1 MIGDIEIMAVSFQ
14 SNAEPVPG
22 YRLIDRLG
30 SGGFG
35 EVWKCEAPGGIF
47 KAMKVI
53 HGDLRY
59 KDTDSYRFAEQELK
73 AMKRVK
79 MVRHPYLL
87 ALDRYDIVEGRLC
100 IVMELADCN
109 LWDRFRECRA
119 KNLPGIPRPELMQYL
134 FESAEVLDLMNDK
147 HQLQHLDIKPQ
158 NLFLLYNHVKVA
170 DFGQVKDLELHV
182 AQVTGGITPVYAAP
196 ETFDGLVSRYC
207 DQYSLACV
215 YQELLTGQRPFDG
228 TSMTQLMMQHLQ
240 HAPNLEPSP
249 LADRP
254 ALARALSKKPEDR
267 FRTVMDMAIAIRDG
281 MKPVT
286 SVRVGEAVAVASASN
301 LLSEQTEWL
310 SIGNSPVPQGHTN
323 YADSSYHSG
332 SSDYHHLNSQSLSQ
346 TLEGT
351 VDNSVSFT
359 PMPTRSPVKEL
370 FGDGNLRPT
379 LIIGLGNTGVLVT
392 KRVRRLLSQAFGE
405 CDNVPI
411 LRTLAIDT
419 DAENLKDATT
429 LSTVDLAALPEESTL
444 PIPLNRAAYYLRP
457 RNNGRA
463 LFDGWLDS
471 SVLYRMPR
479 VPETTGL
486 RCLGRLAFYDHFR
499 VIMQKVLAEL
509 DVATN
514 ETALAITKH
523 STHQE
528 ARSNLPRVYLVA
540 GLGGG
545 TGSGIVF
552 DFAYAL
558 RQMMRYNGYPNPD
571 IVGVLLAP
579 PNEGNVSAQA
589 KANTFAA
596 ITELNHYSQTDTRFK
611 SVFDEAQGYVEDAQA
626 PFSRTLILRGADYV
640 SSSSVIPVSQTQIPV
655 RRRTGNTTVTQ
666 TGNLSRIIP
675 LVPDSKPANSLEI
688 LAQFFRLELFTRL
701 GRLADEKRKLLAPPS
716 TPMFATYGL
725 QQLQWP
731 RHEVVKRA
739 SQVIA
744 PVLLGQWID
753 PDPTQIRKVVPQW
766 AAEQWQRCKLE
777 ADQLMAIL
785 KLAVDE
791 AVGYNLEVQVV
802 QLRESLSPNG
812 WLKRLPDPANVS
824 TRLGE
829 LTKIFGPPR
838 HGDDLTDLQRA
849 LEHQSKSVKQTIVTD
864 WMAMIPA
871 LLDTSSFRLA
881 GTEEVVRQLLVSLE
895 RNQQAVQ
902 REIAQKEKSAA
913 IAYDR
918 LTNYGFQLK
927 GSKKLSSTE
936 FEEALNDYPRQW
948 YDALVAREAVGI
960 YSHLHDVML
969 NRLNELS
976 ACRQRIQ
983 EHHKVLVS
991 EADQKLPDEVIG
1003 SMVPAGCTSLE
1014 DAAQRYLKVLNDDDL
1029 NALEN
1034 KFQDALSTQM
1044 GGVFESCLNTA
1055 EGPTAILRI
1064 LRQTTRD
1071 YLDQRLGEVDFFAM
1085 MKQHHGN
1092 THAVGITVAKA
1103 IEDAQPAL
1111 LGNGPW
1117 SKNEVCVYL
1126 APPGQSGL
1134 RITQLATEM
1143 LPPVAML
1150 AELSDGVVI
1159 YREHPQVPISALD
1172 QLGPAWAAAYKAAPE
1187 QSLVSP
1193 HSRADITRWV
1203 QVD

>member
-1 MIGDIEIMAVSFQ
+1 MAVSFQ
-14 SNAEPVPG
+14 TNAEPVPG

-53 HGDLRY
+53 HGDLRH
-59 KDTDSYRFAEQELK
+59 KDNDAYRFAEQELK

-79 MVRHPYLL
+79 TVRHPYLL
-87 ALDRYDIVEGRLC
+87 ALDRYDIVDGRLC

-119 KNLPGIPRPELMQYL
+119 QNLPGIPRPELMQYL

-215 YQELLTGQRPFDG
+215 YQELLTGIRPFDG

-249 LADRP
+249 PADRP

-267 FRTVMDMAIAIRDG
+267 FRTVMDMAVAIRDG
-281 MKPVT
+281 MAKPT
-286 SVRVGEAVAVASASN
+286 AVRIEQPWAGGSQPSEPMES
-301 LLSEQTEWL
+301 LSL
-310 SIGNSPVPQGHTN
+310 NSPPVPPPGNTG
-323 YADSSYHSG
+323 YADASYQTG
-332 SSDYHHLNSQSLSQ
+332 SSVFQHPSSQALD
-346 TLEGT
+346 GT
-351 VDNSVSFT
+351 VDNAISFT
-359 PMPTRSPVKEL
+359 PMPSRPAVREIA
-370 FGDGNLRPT
+370 GDGILRPT
-379 LIIGLGNTGVLVT
+379 LVIGLGNMGVLAT
-392 KRVRRLLSQAFGE
+392 KRVRKLLTQAYGE
-405 CDNVPI
+405 CDNVPMM
-411 LRTLAIDT
+411 RTLAIDT
-419 DAENLKDATT
+419 DAQNLTDAATT
-429 LSTVDLAALPEESTL
+429 STSELAELPEDATL

-463 LFDGWLDS
+463 LFEGWLDS

-499 VIMQKVLAEL
+499 TIMQRVLGEL

-514 ETALAITKH
+514 NAALAITKH
-523 STHQE
+523 TTHQE
-528 ARSNLPRVYLVA
+528 ARTNLPRVYVVA

-558 RQMMRYNGYPNPD
+558 RQMMRINGYANPD
-571 IVGVLLAP
+571 VVGVLLAP
-579 PNEGNVSAQA
+579 PNDGNVSAQA

-596 ITELNHYSQTDTRFK
+596 ITELNHYSQADTKFQA
-611 SVFDEAQGYVEDAQA
+611 VFDEAQGYVDDNQM
-626 PFSRTLILRGADYV
+626 PFSRTVILRGPEYAAPTSAV
-640 SSSSVIPVSQTQIPV
+640 VPVTQTQLPV
-655 RRRTGNTTVTQ
+655 RRRNTGSS
-666 TGNLSRIIP
+666 TGAQAGTLNRIVP
-675 LVPDSKPANSLEI
+675 LVSNIGDPAKTIEEV
-688 LAQFFRLELFTRL
+688 AQFFRLELFSTL
-701 GRLADEKRKLLAPPS
+701 GKLADNKRKELAPPT
-716 TPMFATYGL
+716 TPMFSTYGL
-725 QQLQWP
+725 QRLHWP

-739 SQVIA
+739 ARVIA
-744 PVLLGQWID
+744 PVLLGHWID
-753 PDPTQIRKVVPQW
+753 PDPTQIRKVVPRW
-766 AAEQWQRCKLE
+766 AAEQWQRYKLE
-777 ADQLMAIL
+777 ADLLVATL
-785 KLAVDE
+785 KNAVDE

-812 WLKRLPDPANVS
+812 WLKRLPDASVVS

-829 LTKIFGPPR
+829 LTKMFGPPR
-838 HGDDLTDLQRA
+838 QGDEPTDLQRA
-849 LEHQSKSVKQTIVTD
+849 LEHQSKAIKKSIVTD

-902 REIAQKEKSAA
+902 RDIANKEKAA
-913 IAYDR
+913 ATAFDR
-918 LTNYGFQLK
+918 LTNYGFAVK
-927 GSKKLSSTE
+927 GSKKLNANE

-948 YDALVAREAVGI
+948 YDALVSREAVGI

-969 NRLNELS
+969 NRLHELS

-983 EHHKVLVS
+983 DHHKILVG
-991 EADQKLPDEVIG
+991 EADQKLPDEPNG
-1003 SMVPAGCTSLE
+1003 TMVPAGCTSLE

-1034 KFQDALSTQM
+1034 KFQDALTRQM

-1064 LRQTTRD
+1064 LKQTTRE

-1085 MKQHHGN
+1085 MKQHHGSSAN
-1092 THAVGITVAKA
+1092 VGQVVARS
-1103 IEDAQPAL
+1103 IEEAQPTL

-1117 SKNEVCVYL
+1117 SRNEVCVYL

-1134 RITQLATEM
+1134 RITQQATGM
-1143 LPPVAML
+1143 LPPVAMV
-1150 AELSDGVVI
+1150 ADLSDEVVI

-1172 QLGPAWAAAYKAAPE
+1172 QLGPTWAAAYKAAPE
-1187 QSLVSP
+1187 QSQVTP

>member
-1 MIGDIEIMAVSFQ
+1 MAVSFQ
-14 SNAEPVPG
+14 SNAEPITG
-22 YRLIDRLG
+22 YRLIDRIG

-53 HGDLRY
+53 YGDLRY
-59 KDTDSYRFAEQELK
+59 KDNDSYRFAEQELK

-87 ALDRYDIVEGRLC
+87 ALDRYDIVDGRLC

-119 KNLPGIPRPELMQYL
+119 QNLQGIPRPELMQYL

-147 HQLQHLDIKPQ
+147 YQLQHLDIKPQ

-215 YQELLTGQRPFDG
+215 FQELLTGQRPFDG

-249 LADRP
+249 AADRP

-267 FRTVMDMAIAIRDG
+267 FHTVMDMAVAIRDG
-281 MKPVT
+281 MRTPV
-286 SVRVGEAVAVASASN
+286 SVRVEQAVGSGSN
-301 LLSEQTEWL
+301 QHSEPTESL
-310 SIGNSPVPQGHTN
+310 AIGNPPVHTGRTD
-323 YADSSYHSG
+323 YADPAYHSG
-332 SSDYHHLNSQSLSQ
+332 SSVFHHLGSTASASQALD
-346 TLEGT
+346 GT
-351 VDNSVSFT
+351 VDSAASFT
-359 PMPTRSPVKEL
+359 PMPARTSVKEQK
-370 FGDGNLRPT
+370 GDGNLRPT
-379 LIIGLGNTGVLVT
+379 LIIGLGNTGVLAT
-392 KRVRRLLSQAFGE
+392 RRVRRLLSQAYGE

-419 DAENLKDATT
+419 YAENLTEAVT
-429 LSTVDLAALPEESTL
+429 LSSEDLDPLPEEATL

-463 LFDGWLDS
+463 LFEGWLDP

-499 VIMQKVLAEL
+499 TIMQRVLAEL
-509 DVATN
+509 DIATN
-514 ETALAITKH
+514 ETALAISKH
-523 STHQE
+523 TTHQE
-528 ARSNLPRVYLVA
+528 ARSNLPMVYLVA

-558 RQMMRYNGYPNPD
+558 RQLMRHNGYPSPD

-579 PNEGNVSAQA
+579 PNDGTVSVQA

-596 ITELNHYSQTDTRFK
+596 ITELNHYSQADTRFK
-611 SVFDEAQGYVEDAQA
+611 AVFDEAQGYVDDQQA
-626 PFSRTLILRGADYV
+626 PFSRTVILRGSEYAV
-640 SSSSVIPVSQTQIPV
+640 PSSTVISVSQTQMPV
-655 RRRTGNTTVTQ
+655 RHRTGGRSTIAL
-666 TGNLSRIIP
+666 TGSLHRVLP
-675 LVPDSKPANSLEI
+675 GVPHVHAADSAKSLDQ
-688 LAQFFRLELFTRL
+688 LAHFFRLELFSTL
-701 GRLADEKRKLLAPPS
+701 GRQADQKRKELAPPA
-716 TPMFATYGL
+716 TPMFATFGL
-725 QQLQWP
+725 QRLHWP
-731 RHEVVKRA
+731 RYEVVRRA
-739 SQVIA
+739 ARVIA
-744 PVLLGQWID
+744 PVLLGHWID
-753 PDPTQIRKVVPQW
+753 PDPTQIRKVVPRW
-766 AAEQWQRCKLE
+766 AAEQWQRYKLE
-777 ADQLMAIL
+777 ADQLVGTL
-785 KLAVDE
+785 KSAVNE
-791 AVGYNLEVQVV
+791 AVGYDLEVQVV
-802 QLRESLSPNG
+802 QLRESLLPNG
-812 WLKRLPDPANVS
+812 WLKRLPDANTVS

-829 LTKIFGPPR
+829 LTRIFGPPR
-838 HGDDLTDLQRA
+838 QGDDSTDLQRA
-849 LEHQSKSVKQTIVTD
+849 LEHQSKSVKKTIVTD

-871 LLDTSSFRLA
+871 LLDTSTFRLA

-902 REIAQKEKSAA
+902 RNIGEMEKAA
-913 IAYDR
+913 ALAFDR

-927 GSKKLSSTE
+927 GSKKLNANE
-936 FEEALNDYPRQW
+936 FEESLNDYPRQW

-983 EHHKVLVS
+983 EHHKVLVG
-991 EADQKLPDEVIG
+991 EADRKLPEQPTG
-1003 SMVPAGCTSLE
+1003 AMMPAGCTSLE

-1029 NALEN
+1029 NSLEN
-1034 KFQDALSTQM
+1034 KFQDALSKQM

-1064 LRQTTRD
+1064 LKQTAQD

-1085 MKQHHGN
+1085 MKQHHGS
-1092 THAVGITVAKA
+1092 TQGVASTVAKA
-1103 IEDAQPAL
+1103 IDEAQPAL

-1134 RITQLATEM
+1134 RITQQATGM
-1143 LPPVAML
+1143 LPPVAMVS
-1150 AELSDGVVI
+1150 ELPDEVVI

-1187 QSLVSP
+1187 QSQVSP